1 MHQAL
6 SRSHELLKLIPS
18 SHSAHPSPPFNQ
30 ANSYEGSLMN
40 EVDRIRKLIAD
51 NKAGEKGW
59 QKVLNRA
66 EGSFSRKLAE
76 ENLRRLEASHQTL
89 VSQLI
94 AATPGN

>member
-1 MHQAL
+1 
-6 SRSHELLKLIPS
+6 
-18 SHSAHPSPPFNQ
+18 
-30 ANSYEGSLMN
+30 MN
-40 EVDRIRKLIAD
+40 EVERIRKLIAD

-59 QKVLNRA
+59 RKVLSTA